1 MIGLPRTFPNVR
13 LAAVCILC
21 GDPSGSPL
29 VLSKAYIIPTHVR
42 KNLVEST
49 PVYGALILELLPD
62 PALLSS
68 SRTRLRILTLPYA
81 TLPPR
86 PDMVLVALGLVLL
99 RTSLLVLRLA
109 VFIPEGDCVL
119 CYSSLLKQ

>member
-1 MIGLPRTFPNVR
+1 MIGLPRTFPNVH
-13 LAAVCILC
+13 LTATCILC

-29 VLSKAYIIPTHVR
+29 VLSKAYIIPTHVP

-86 PDMVLVALGLVLL
+86 PD
-99 RTSLLVLRLA
+99 SLIQPQTITTPV
-109 VFIPEGDCVL
+109 
-119 CYSSLLKQ
+119 YSAT